1 MCEDSISQSQRP
13 KAEMIS
19 GHERAVDSGFASIA
33 SRAYLIKRREVLLI
47 ELGWIEDALQ
57 MERTKDP
64 NR

>member
-1 MCEDSISQSQRP
+1 
-13 KAEMIS
+13 MIS